1 MILMRSSL
9 HFLHSRPCSS
19 RDDEAKKAAE
29 NDRERGTRAASN
41 RHRTARSPLPGIGIL
56 NWRHGLPGISQLPLI
71 DTPTRYRMNDTN
83 LHVYYLERNLSG
95 FRKYLEGAEPLPDAP
110 TGLAYSR
117 SYGGP
122 SSSGPRSWTISNL
135 ALKKPDPNSRDAFGR
150 TVLHLV
156 CSASPTSPIYAR
168 SFDFLA
174 TLLAHPH
181 INVNATDSESG
192 YTPLHRA
199 MWSGNLRAARA
210 LLERADTDLSIK
222 DAEGLTAMDLYN
234 SSCAGTNPPDSG
246 AKGTDLY
253 TWGSNSELLGYTA
266 QGLSICSPRFQGTAH
281 WVYQIRQTE
290 LYQNESIC

>member
-1 MILMRSSL
+1 MGVCPPHR
-9 HFLHSRPCSS
+9 HS
-19 RDDEAKKAAE
+19 
-29 NDRERGTRAASN
+29 
-41 RHRTARSPLPGIGIL
+41 
-56 NWRHGLPGISQLPLI
+56 
-71 DTPTRYRMNDTN
+71 DTEGYPTRYRMNDTN

-117 SYGGP
+117 SHGAP
-122 SSSGPRSWTISNL
+122 SSSGPRSWTLSNL
-135 ALKKPDPNSRDAFGR
+135 AMKKPDPNSRDAFGR

-156 CSASPTSPIYAR
+156 CSASPTSAMYSR
-168 SFDFLA
+168 SFDFLT

-181 INVNATDSESG
+181 INVNVTDSESG

-234 SSCAGTNPPDSG
+234 SSCPGTNPLENG

-253 TWGSNSELLGYTA
+253 TWGSNSKYIAIARIRLCHELNLV
-266 QGLSICSPRFQGTAH
+266 QETAH
-281 WVYQIRQTE
+281 WVFQIPQTGRY
-290 LYQNESIC
+290 LSESIC